1 MGPQKDLAFYQPAV
15 PVSPAD
21 GLHLPLQIGVLG
33 DGLQIAPVLG
43 LLDGKGDGDLAS
55 LHSPFQTNQGGMDA
69 VGAGNLRD
77 LRQLCV
83 RYVPGVPVPF
93 GTGGGTDG
101 AVADGLN
108 PWSSAYWNSSGC
120 WKEGCAPFPERPA

>member
-1 MGPQKDLAFYQPAV
+1 M
-15 PVSPAD
+15 
-21 GLHLPLQIGVLG
+21 
-33 DGLQIAPVLG
+33 
-43 LLDGKGDGDLAS
+43 AS

-108 PWSSAYWNSSGC
+108 PVVQRILEQLGLCLLYTSRC
-120 WKEGCAPFPERPA
+120 V